1 MDDFIKNLLTTVS
14 VVTVFAGFL
23 TKYLKSESKQRE
35 DQLMAQHETNSQL
48 ERLNTNMEHRD
59 EMMRK
64 DVNNN
69 FAIINDNFGIL
80 NGEFIAIK
88 RVVFEKSKDEPIPLR
103 KTEKI

>member
-69 FAIINDNFGIL
+69 FAIVDDNFAIF
-80 NGEFIAIK
+80 NGELVAMR
-88 RVVFEKSKDEPIPLR
+88 RVVFEKSKDDPIPLR
-103 KTEKI
+103 KTDKI

>member
-14 VVTVFAGFL
+14 VVTVFTVFL
-23 TKYLKSESKQRE
+23 TKHLKSESKQRE
-35 DQLMAQHETNSQL
+35 DQLMAQHETNRQL

-69 FAIINDNFGIL
+69 FAIVDDNFAIF
-80 NGEFIAIK
+80 NGELVAMR
-88 RVVFEKSKDEPIPLR
+88 RVVFEKTKDDPILLR
-103 KTEKI
+103 KTDKI